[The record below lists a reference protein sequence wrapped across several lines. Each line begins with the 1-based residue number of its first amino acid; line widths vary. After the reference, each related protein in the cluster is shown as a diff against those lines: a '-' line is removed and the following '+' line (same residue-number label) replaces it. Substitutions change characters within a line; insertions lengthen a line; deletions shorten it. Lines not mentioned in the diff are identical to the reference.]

1 MALPPS
7 SSFSHPRQLVLF
19 FRASILMFSLDRR
32 LSAQIQ
38 LNCSLSA
45 WVHFPFREFSFSL
58 CLVSKVVTQGEWLF
72 RCNASYG
79 AADDFSHFVLPS
91 IQMWYVRQELQK
103 RLFSMD
109 RSHSDA
115 SKRHSCI
122 TVRLA
127 RSEAGCMGSR

>member
-1 MALPPS
+1 MYEKETCKA
-7 SSFSHPRQLVLF
+7 H
-19 FRASILMFSLDRR
+19 ILDLATYGDIVNIENGNSYR
-32 LSAQIQ
+32 
-38 LNCSLSA
+38 
-45 WVHFPFREFSFSL
+45 
-58 CLVSKVVTQGEWLF
+58 EWLF

-79 AADDFSHFVLPS
+79 AADDFSHFVLPC

-127 RSEAGCMGSR
+127 RSEADCMGSR